1 MMKNFGIA
9 IALVVL
15 FLGSTIVVV
24 DGGSTPEIEARLTA
38 LEENVTLLK
47 TENTAL
53 KNLLA
58 GVSRY
63 KNDIYIDK
71 ANVHIRDGSGS
82 TDGPVNGLGNL
93 IIGYNEK
100 MGKGDKRT
108 GSHNLVLGSNNNY
121 MSFGGLVA
129 GQRNEISG
137 GYASVLGG
145 WHNTASGTYSSVS
158 GGNVNTASGHG
169 SSVSGGLNN
178 TASSSEDSVSGGLSN
193 TASGTESSVSG
204 GWQNTASGVASS
216 VSGGR
221 ENTASGVSSASSV
234 SGGWHNTAN
243 GTYSSVS
250 GGANRNVFGLYDWRA
265 GSYFQNI

>member
-1 MMKNFGIA
+1 MHQRWIILPIYNIGGKTMMKNFGIT
-9 IALVVL
+9 IVLVVL
-15 FLGSTIVVV
+15 FLGSTIVIV

-38 LEENVTLLK
+38 LEANVTLLK

-63 KNDIYIDK
+63 ENDIYIDK

-100 MGKGDKRT
+100 IGKGDNRT
-108 GSHNLVLGSNNNY
+108 GSHNLVLGSKNNY
-121 MSFGGLVA
+121 MSYGGLVA

-137 GYASVLGG
+137 GYASVSGG
-145 WHNTASGTYSSVS
+145 WHNKASGTYSSVS
-158 GGNVNTASGHG
+158 GGDYNKASGHG

-178 TASSSEDSVSGGLSN
+178 TASSSE
-193 TASGTESSVSG
+193 SSVSG
-204 GWQNTASGVASS
+204 GVSNTA
-216 VSGGR
+216 R
-221 ENTASGVSSASSV
+221 NETSSV
-234 SGGWHNTAN
+234 SGGWHNTAS
-243 GTYSSVS
+243 GISSSVS
-250 GGANRNVFGLYDWRA
+250 GGANRNVFGYYDWRA
-265 GSYFQNI
+265 GSYFQDI